1 MPSVHSSLSTRPPN
15 LLFSTI
21 LRHVIKIFKKYGT
34 KALGTYL
41 LYILFKYR
49 TTALG
54 VRPRP
59 ELNSPRGIPLLG
71 NTVEMLTRRRE
82 EKYQIQTKFHQK
94 YGRIY
99 AMTVLGLG
107 RVFTVSEPEAMDHVL
122 RVNFWAYEKG

>member
-15 LLFSTI
+15 LLLSPI
-21 LRHVIKIFKKYGT
+21 LGAVIKIFRKYGT

-49 TTALG
+49 NTALG

-59 ELNSPRGIPLLG
+59 ELNCPRGLPLLG
-71 NTVEMLTRRRE
+71 NTVEILTRCRE

-107 RVFTVSEPEAMDHVL
+107 RVFTVSEPEAIDHVL